1 MQWQINKN
9 RRISDIG
16 LSIVVLILALL
27 SGFMVSKNLFMI
39 IALCVL
45 FAATVLLF
53 TGLISIWM
61 LSLIFIGVGI
71 SLGRF
76 YIVFGPNPL
85 NSARIQQAGL
95 IALAFLA
102 IYFNLSHLR
111 SGTMRSLAIPKFTA
125 FGIIAYLLIHVVGA
139 MIHWGDVP
147 DWGNFRPQIEV
158 IFFAPFTFLI
168 AFLLFKKDEHAIQ
181 FLWTCLIIGAFQAG
195 LAFVQILFPG
205 NFFVLTQKISPT
217 EALSLN
223 YFLTYNR
230 VNGIWEHA
238 PALGA
243 LMAMIIPTGV
253 YLVGNSQG
261 FKKGLAVVGLSA
273 ILITL
278 LATAAIMPITVGLF
292 FGFLLVI
299 LKSRV
304 SIFQKIASLLGILL
318 VLVTAVFALSFIFDV
333 SLKEMPFIDRLF
345 RSNQGVF
352 GANGSLYSRMIMYRE
367 AIRLWQNNPLW
378 GVGVGQ
384 FRTIQRSIYDLTA
397 HSVYLQALAETGTI
411 GTTGLLILIISLSQ
425 MNIQAWH
432 KMNASERNLYIP
444 IILLSFILLT
454 VSIVDYSFNVWNF
467 QLLFWFSQGIIARK
481 YKSLQTIQNN

>member
-1 MQWQINKN
+1 
-9 RRISDIG
+9 
-16 LSIVVLILALL
+16 
-27 SGFMVSKNLFMI
+27 
-39 IALCVL
+39 
-45 FAATVLLF
+45 
-53 TGLISIWM
+53 
-61 LSLIFIGVGI
+61 
-71 SLGRF
+71 
-76 YIVFGPNPL
+76 
-85 NSARIQQAGL
+85 
-95 IALAFLA
+95 
-102 IYFNLSHLR
+102 
-111 SGTMRSLAIPKFTA
+111 
-125 FGIIAYLLIHVVGA
+125 
-139 MIHWGDVP
+139 
-147 DWGNFRPQIEV
+147 
-158 IFFAPFTFLI
+158 
-168 AFLLFKKDEHAIQ
+168 
-181 FLWTCLIIGAFQAG
+181 
-195 LAFVQILFPG
+195 
-205 NFFVLTQKISPT
+205 
-217 EALSLN
+217 
-223 YFLTYNR
+223 
-230 VNGIWEHA
+230 
-238 PALGA
+238 
-243 LMAMIIPTGV
+243 
-253 YLVGNSQG
+253 
-261 FKKGLAVVGLSA
+261 
-273 ILITL
+273 
-278 LATAAIMPITVGLF
+278 MPITVGLF